1 MTKNITMLQYILETL
16 IFQLIFLLVYDLFLK
31 KETFFQWNRFY
42 LLATFVLS
50 LVLPWIKIEALKTTV
65 SSETV
70 FYPQFL
76 FQLDGLQVAPQTQEP
91 SFWELLSWQ
100 DWVYGIGSLFMA
112 VWFVVK
118 LYSIQQ
124 LKNKGVVNYY
134 PEFTKVV
141 VRKSEVAFSFF
152 KTVFLGDGIPKVKE
166 PQILAHELVHI
177 KQRHSLDLLFFELMR
192 IVLWFNPLVYIYQNK
207 IAVLHEYIADAH
219 VAKSNKKEQYQL
231 LLSEAFQTQNLSF
244 VNQFFTSS
252 LIKKRIV
259 MLTKEK
265 SKTILQ
271 LKYLLMVPIVLGM
284 LVYSSCEK
292 DILSE
297 NNEITIA
304 NQDDR
309 SLIRIIENELKN
321 KSLEELMKYS
331 FEISKNYDS
340 DKSILSKLD
349 FFKKEMAIKLSQ
361 QKLYEKRPFKHP
373 DDIFIEIP
381 YPSTQSYEQYKN
393 WETVFQV
400 LDKNLKISINQRKKT
415 IRFIVKEDKNL
426 GAGEWITVQDVKDL
440 TGDEVRK
447 VNQALDAVEGTD
459 KFVAVSDN
467 EYSFLIGNIIKEPV
481 LISIEETTTIEN
493 SKSNTEPVP
502 FAIVDEIPVFPSCEN
517 ASDKRAC
524 FQEQIQNH
532 IKKHFNYPK
541 EAQDL
546 GIQGRV
552 SIVFTIDVDG
562 SIINIRKRGP
572 HKLLEDE
579 TERIIRRLPKMIPGK
594 QEGEAVKVP
603 FSIPITFKL
612 QDSSDT
618 PIPFPKMATENEGL
632 NIEVKEM
639 ILKYNK
645 LVNERE
651 RLLKSANRKNPI
663 IVSLEEQLTVM
674 KIRINESIEKTN

>member
-1 MTKNITMLQYILETL
+1 MLQYILETL
-16 IFQLIFLLVYDLFLK
+16 VFQLVFLVVYDLFLK

-42 LLATFVLS
+42 LLGTFLLS
-50 LVLPWIKIEALKTTV
+50 LFLPWIKIEALKTSV
-65 SSETV
+65 SPDTV
-70 FYPQFL
+70 FYPEFL
-76 FQLDGLQVAPQTQEP
+76 FQLDGLQITPEATNP

-100 DWVYGIGSLFMA
+100 EWIYAVGAILMT
-112 VWFVVK
+112 VWFVFK
-118 LYSIQQ
+118 LFKIKR
-124 LKNKGVVNYY
+124 LKVVGRVQYFT
-134 PEFTKVV
+134 EFTKVV
-141 VRKSEVAFSFF
+141 VAKSEVAFSFF
-152 KTVFLGDGIPKVKE
+152 KTVFLGDGIPKTKE
-166 PQILAHELVHI
+166 SQIVAHELVHI
-177 KQRHSLDLLFFELMR
+177 KQWHSLDLLFFELMR
-192 IVLWFNPLVYIYQNK
+192 IVLWFNPLVYVYQNK
-207 IAVLHEYIADAH
+207 IALLHEYIADAQ
-219 VAKSNKKEQYQL
+219 VANSNKKEQYQL

-265 SKTILQ
+265 SKTALQ
-271 LKYLLMVPIVLGM
+271 VKYLLLLPLVLGM
-284 LVYSSCEK
+284 LVYSSCEVDSK
-292 DILSE
+292 QEHLQEKAEITEEEYLHYLKLKEQQLVNQNQNNATILNRYNQLLEERRRLLRSTNE
-297 NNEITIA
+297 NNP
-304 NQDDR
+304 
-309 SLIRIIENELKN
+309 IIISIDEQL
-321 KSLEELMKYS
+321 KSL
-331 FEISKNYDS
+331 
-340 DKSILSKLD
+340 KS
-349 FFKKEMAIKLSQ
+349 
-361 QKLYEKRPFKHP
+361 
-373 DDIFIEIP
+373 
-381 YPSTQSYEQYKN
+381 
-393 WETVFQV
+393 
-400 LDKNLKISINQRKKT
+400 
-415 IRFIVKEDKNL
+415 
-426 GAGEWITVQDVKDL
+426 
-440 TGDEVRK
+440 
-447 VNQALDAVEGTD
+447 QALNSTSEVIP
-459 KFVAVSDN
+459 
-467 EYSFLIGNIIKEPV
+467 FLWIDEPP
-481 LISIEETTTIEN
+481 I
-493 SKSNTEPVP
+493 
-502 FAIVDEIPVFPSCEN
+502 FPGCDN

-524 FQEQIQNH
+524 FQEKIQQH
-532 IKKHFNYPK
+532 IRKHFNYPK

-562 SIINIRKRGP
+562 SITNIRKRGP

-579 TERIIRRLPKMIPGK
+579 TERIIKRLPKMIPGK